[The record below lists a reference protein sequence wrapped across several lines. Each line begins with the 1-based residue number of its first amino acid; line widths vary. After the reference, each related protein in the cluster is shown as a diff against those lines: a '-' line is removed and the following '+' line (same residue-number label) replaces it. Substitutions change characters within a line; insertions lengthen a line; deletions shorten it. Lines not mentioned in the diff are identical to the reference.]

1 MDKGAYNVEPK
12 EAYGHDVP
20 PYQDPAGIVETKGI
34 RMGEAADMYGD
45 IQTAEEYGYVSR
57 G

>member
-12 EAYGHDVP
+12 EAYGHDAP